1 MQSVTILKNNQE
13 QGVEIP
19 SYAYVSKVKISIQR
33 IVNPLILGTTLS
45 DINKTKVSDVLKFEP
60 SGFVFRTS
68 VTIFL
73 VADRQATIG
82 KRLAIFKLNE
92 STQQWQEQM
101 NSTTDLATGRV
112 SVRTLSF
119 SYWTVMEVPEKS
131 VMIPAPLQKDTSG
144 TTQVIIISVFSGL
157 GGIILCFLG
166 ARQIH
171 RIKYKPLIPS
181 TQPDS
186 H

>member
-1 MQSVTILKNNQE
+1 VLK
-13 QGVEIP
+13 
-19 SYAYVSKVKISIQR
+19 SHRMHVSKVKISIQR
-33 IVNPLILGTTLS
+33 IVDPLILGTALS

-60 SGFVFRTS
+60 SGSVFRAS

-101 NSTTDLATGRV
+101 YSTTDLVTGRV

-131 VMIPAPLQKDTSG
+131 VIIPAPVQKKETG

-157 GGIILCFLG
+157 VGLVLCFFG

-171 RIKYKPLIPS
+171 RIKTKQLMPS
-181 TQPDS
+181 TQTYGS
-186 H
+186 